1 MQGHEVSGTRPP
13 THPQFGGVPGV
24 LPFSWMKGSGGGRSH
39 GTFRGWEA
47 ELEPW
52 TPRSPAPAKIT
63 RSLQTA
69 AAAGS
74 VLPVPQAPS
83 SHLEV
88 SPPDIICH
96 LRGTWGG
103 MKGGMEPASG
113 LAPVQAGAH
122 PSAAL
127 GAGEWGGGWRTG
139 RAQSP
144 LCCEVAGLSGV
155 RRALAWPA
163 PPPPSWSCGDCGFW
177 EPVSRRSWKRAGAA
191 GVCRGAEFSAGN
203 SCPDLPAPL
212 VLVGEG
218 GAGPLS
224 FKEFKEAVRSFPW
237 G

>member
-1 MQGHEVSGTRPP
+1 MVCPGQSSGQLSESPPPPPQAMGSTREAEGSQGPVQGHEVRGTPPP

-24 LPFSWMKGSGGGRSH
+24 LPFWMKGSGGGRSH

-69 AAAGS
+69 AAARS

-96 LRGTWGG
+96 LRGMWGG

-122 PSAAL
+122 PSARPRGWGVGWGL
-127 GAGEWGGGWRTG
+127 EDRKGAE
-139 RAQSP
+139 SP
-144 LCCEVAGLSGV
+144 LL
-155 RRALAWPA
+155 
-163 PPPPSWSCGDCGFW
+163 
-177 EPVSRRSWKRAGAA
+177 
-191 GVCRGAEFSAGN
+191 
-203 SCPDLPAPL
+203 
-212 VLVGEG
+212 
-218 GAGPLS
+218 
-224 FKEFKEAVRSFPW
+224 
-237 G
+237 